1 MALLLVLFLQR
12 TLTCGSLNN
21 LTAPRKR
28 VNGKIR
34 GVQGGGGAAESAE
47 RHAGHAGHAGLVTS
61 VCTEQDRHDHFYK
74 CYTSVLF
81 VKRATDFPIKYIF
94 SSKI

>member
-28 VNGKIR
+28 VNRKIR
-34 GVQGGGGAAESAE
+34 GVQGGGGVAESAE
-47 RHAGHAGHAGLVTS
+47 RHAGHAGHSGHAGHAGLVTS
-61 VCTEQDRHDHFYK
+61 VCTEQDRHGHFYK
-74 CYTSVLF
+74 CYTFVLF
-81 VKRATDFPIKYIF
+81 VKRVTNFPIK
-94 SSKI
+94 